1 MPKYQAKYT
10 FTSVMCDGGCWVP
23 DLETHMEEY
32 KFDAKT
38 DDEAKKIADEH
49 KYSVGKNYFGPK
61 VSLESLMQI
70 KEVQVEVKQ
79 DVKVKEIDLKK
90 AEQRC
95 FDLK

>member
-1 MPKYQAKYT
+1 M
-10 FTSVMCDGGCWVP
+10 P

-32 KFDAKT
+32 KFNAKN

-49 KYSVGKNYFGPK
+49 KYSVGSNYFGPK

-79 DVKVKEIDLKK
+79 DVKVKDVDLKK
-90 AEQRC
+90 AKQ
-95 FDLK
+95 LNLY